1 MLSPWLAYKRQE
13 AGDPA
18 VSIHVLKTTPG
29 AKFTRVFCG
38 MSTRWAF
45 SFPSSGASWRQEDI
59 GDETEQAGLGGAG
72 EAGREVFGKGKEN
85 SLSSESGGWAG
96 SASGLG
102 WGMGF
107 PELGGRGLPFQ
118 VCRLAPFSPLRCK
131 WSMSLAQSL
140 PLVLLCIPSSPL
152 SQRSRGH
159 PDGALLLPHL
169 GCSLASRSASPGVGH
184 PHAPQQPC

>member
-72 EAGREVFGKGKEN
+72 EAGREVFGKGEEN
-85 SLSSESGGWAG
+85 SVPSLEDGPEVLWVSGG
-96 SASGLG
+96 G
-102 WGMGF
+102 WVSQSWGGVVCHFRFVALRPPSPQMQMVHEPG
-107 PELGGRGLPFQ
+107 PELAPRPPLHPQFPPLPAIPRPPRWGLAAPTSWLFPGLTLSLTRGRTPP
-118 VCRLAPFSPLRCK
+118 CSSAT
-131 WSMSLAQSL
+131 
-140 PLVLLCIPSSPL
+140 VLI
-152 SQRSRGH
+152 
-159 PDGALLLPHL
+159 
-169 GCSLASRSASPGVGH
+169 
-184 PHAPQQPC
+184 